1 MLMQTRLVGYHDLN
15 ASQRK
20 QLEHLEVTQ
29 EQVQFSGDIYT
40 ALNTLLVNPNP
51 NVCGF
56 VLLGDDKPVGFFL
69 LKRGD
74 CLPNWAQET
83 LAATLHALQI
93 DHREQGKGLGK
104 ACLQALPAALRLKW
118 PDITHLMLS
127 VDADNSAAIGLY
139 AGQGWVDTGE
149 AYRGRIGFERRL
161 VLTL

>member
-1 MLMQTRLVGYHDLN
+1 MQTRLVGYEDLTPT
-15 ASQRK
+15 QCQ
-20 QLEHLEVTQ
+20 QLEQLEVTQ
-29 EQVQFSGDIYT
+29 EQTQFSGDIYT

-51 NVCGF
+51 NVRGF
-56 VLLGDDKPVGFFL
+56 VLLADERPVGFFL

-74 CLPNWAQET
+74 CLPHWAQED

-93 DHREQGKGLGK
+93 DRREQGKGLGK
-104 ACLQALPAALRLKW
+104 ACLQALPAALKLKW
-118 PDITHLMLS
+118 PDITQLMLS

-139 AGQGWVDTGE
+139 VGQGWIDTGE

>member
-1 MLMQTRLVGYHDLN
+1 MQTRLVGYHDLN
-15 ASQRK
+15 ASQRQ

-56 VLLGDDKPVGFFL
+56 VLLGDDKPVVFFL

>member
-1 MLMQTRLVGYHDLN
+1 MQTRLVGYHDLN
-15 ASQRK
+15 ASQRQ

-29 EQVQFSGDIYT
+29 EQMQFSGDIYT